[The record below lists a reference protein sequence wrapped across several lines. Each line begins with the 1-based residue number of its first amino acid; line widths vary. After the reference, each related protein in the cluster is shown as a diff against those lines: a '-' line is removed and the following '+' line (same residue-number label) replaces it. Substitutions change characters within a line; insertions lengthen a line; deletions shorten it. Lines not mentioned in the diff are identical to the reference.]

1 MKASSS
7 LKTLVVSS
15 TRLKIIHQLFYF
27 PSEIRYVRELVRSTG
42 EEINSVRREL
52 ANLKAGNIIESEVR
66 GNRLYYWANPGSSL
80 YDDLVILAHKSSG
93 LGAKLAKNK
102 LKLGKLKFVLYSR
115 DFICN
120 NQKKSGSVDII
131 FVGSPT
137 LKLIENLVHGEEEKR
152 GHEINYMVMD
162 KQELILRKSRRDPF
176 IIDFFLSYPA
186 VIIGSSSDLS
196 SIE

>member
-102 LKLGKLKFVLYSR
+102 LNWESLNLSFIVVILYV
-115 DFICN
+115 IT
-120 NQKKSGSVDII
+120 K
-131 FVGSPT
+131 
-137 LKLIENLVHGEEEKR
+137 EKR
-152 GHEINYMVMD
+152 
-162 KQELILRKSRRDPF
+162 
-176 IIDFFLSYPA
+176 
-186 VIIGSSSDLS
+186 
-196 SIE
+196 